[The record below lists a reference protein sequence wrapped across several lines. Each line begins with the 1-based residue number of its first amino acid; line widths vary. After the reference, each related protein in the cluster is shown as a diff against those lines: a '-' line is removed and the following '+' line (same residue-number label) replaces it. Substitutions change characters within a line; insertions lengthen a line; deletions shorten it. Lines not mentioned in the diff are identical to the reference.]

1 MLLGPEDV
9 ITYSPED
16 WWTISCRSARHSRL
30 VLFNNALEVACAKY
44 ANVKYISVNS
54 SILNADNTVRSTFK
68 DINPVNLH
76 LLWEPLILLW
86 AEELSSL
93 GLGISSKMLVDMHK
107 SASAYNIRKIQELG
121 DRVFAIGPNLQL
133 IMDYLDSQALLFNE
147 VCEAPIVTEKATS
160 TTDSGLASPAS
171 ATKTR
176 REKVQE
182 IAYSDWRRQPSNSN
196 SNNSSTENTI
206 NSGSSSSSS
215 QDNYSG
221 SSRSGGNQYHEGQPR
236 SRENNEDRMRGH
248 GEGNATRHDSNTY
261 SRPGQDEGRDRDR
274 ERERGWDGRAR
285 SDAQS
290 RPQTGRTL
298 SDILEGR
305 RGSHQSAYS
314 HSSGGSSM
322 RSSEYDSGHRV
333 GAGNPAERSRSY
345 PSTQSQSSP
354 STYYKGPNQGSRGLG
369 QGQGQGQ
376 QGQGF
381 GYGRPARQAVSAEA
395 DTAHRRAVQGF
406 NDAPRN
412 RIDVKGGRD
421 QIQQERDNNDLQY
434 GR

>member
-1 MLLGPEDV
+1 M
-9 ITYSPED
+9 
-16 WWTISCRSARHSRL
+16 
-30 VLFNNALEVACAKY
+30 LFNNALEVACAKH

-54 SILNADNTVRSTFK
+54 SILNGDNTVRSTFK

-76 LLWEPLILLW
+76 LLWEPLIMLW
-86 AEELSSL
+86 AEELSPL

-147 VCEAPIVTEKATS
+147 VCEAPIVPEKAVS
-160 TTDSGLASPAS
+160 TTDSGLTSPAS

-182 IAYSDWRRQPSNSN
+182 ITYSDWRRQSSNSN
-196 SNNSSTENTI
+196 SSSTDNKTS
-206 NSGSSSSSS
+206 SGSSSS
-215 QDNYSG
+215 QDNCRGG
-221 SSRSGGNQYHEGQPR
+221 SNRSGGNHFLESQSR
-236 SRENNEDRMRGH
+236 SRENNGDRMRGN

-274 ERERGWDGRAR
+274 ERDRGWDGRAR
-285 SDAQS
+285 SDQQS

-298 SDILEGR
+298 SDILEGH
-305 RGSHQSAYS
+305 RGSNQSAYS
-314 HSSGGSSM
+314 HSSAGGSSM
-322 RSSEYDSGHRV
+322 RSSEYDSGQRAS
-333 GAGNPAERSRSY
+333 AGNPAERSRSY
-345 PSTQSQSSP
+345 PSTHSQSS
-354 STYYKGPNQGSRGLG
+354 SSSRYKGPDQGSRG
-369 QGQGQGQ
+369 QGQGSAQ

-381 GYGRPARQAVSAEA
+381 GFGRPSRQAVSAEA

-412 RIDVKGGRD
+412 RIDIKGGGRD

>member
-1 MLLGPEDV
+1 
-9 ITYSPED
+9 
-16 WWTISCRSARHSRL
+16 
-30 VLFNNALEVACAKY
+30 VLFNNALEVACAKH

-54 SILNADNTVRSTFK
+54 SILNGDNTVRSTFK

-160 TTDSGLASPAS
+160 TTDSGLASPVS

-182 IAYSDWRRQPSNSN
+182 ITYSDWRRQPSNSN
-196 SNNSSTENTI
+196 SCYNTT
-206 NSGSSSSSS
+206 NSGSSSSS
-215 QDNYSG
+215 QGNYSGGSSSSSQGNYSGG
-221 SSRSGGNQYHEGQPR
+221 SSRSGGNHYHEGQSR

-261 SRPGQDEGRDRDR
+261 SRPGQDEGRDKDR
-274 ERERGWDGRAR
+274 ERDRGWDGRAR
-285 SDAQS
+285 SDTQS

-314 HSSGGSSM
+314 HSSAGSSM
-322 RSSEYDSGHRV
+322 RSSEYDSGHRAS
-333 GAGNPAERSRSY
+333 AGNPAERSRSY
-345 PSTQSQSSP
+345 PSTSTQSQSSP
-354 STYYKGPNQGSRGLG
+354 SPYYKGPNQGSRGLG
-369 QGQGQGQ
+369 QGQGQ

-381 GYGRPARQAVSAEA
+381 GFGRPSRQAVNAEA

>member
-1 MLLGPEDV
+1 M
-9 ITYSPED
+9 
-16 WWTISCRSARHSRL
+16 
-30 VLFNNALEVACAKY
+30 LFNNALEVACAKH

-54 SILNADNTVRSTFK
+54 SILNGDNTVRSTFK

-147 VCEAPIVTEKATS
+147 VCEAPVVAEKAVS
-160 TTDSGLASPAS
+160 TTDSGLTSPAS

-182 IAYSDWRRQPSNSN
+182 ITYSDWRRQSSTSNGNSN
-196 SNNSSTENTI
+196 STDNTT
-206 NSGSSSSSS
+206 NSGSSSS

-221 SSRSGGNQYHEGQPR
+221 GSSRSGGNHYHESQSR
-236 SRENNEDRMRGH
+236 SRENNGDRMRGN
-248 GEGNATRHDSNTY
+248 GEGKATRQDSNTY

-274 ERERGWDGRAR
+274 ERDRGWDGRAR
-285 SDAQS
+285 SDQQP

-305 RGSHQSAYS
+305 RGSHQSAYNS
-314 HSSGGSSM
+314 AGSSM
-322 RSSEYDSGHRV
+322 RSSEYDSGHRAS
-333 GAGNPAERSRSY
+333 AGNPAERSRSY
-345 PSTQSQSSP
+345 PSTQSQSS
-354 STYYKGPNQGSRGLG
+354 SSSHYKGPNQGSRG
-369 QGQGQGQ
+369 QGQGSAQ

-381 GYGRPARQAVSAEA
+381 GFGGPSKQAVSAEA

-406 NDAPRN
+406 NDAPRS
-412 RIDVKGGRD
+412 RIDVKGGERD

>member
-1 MLLGPEDV
+1 
-9 ITYSPED
+9 
-16 WWTISCRSARHSRL
+16 
-30 VLFNNALEVACAKY
+30 VLFNNALEVACAKH

-54 SILNADNTVRSTFK
+54 SILNGDNTVRSTFK

-182 IAYSDWRRQPSNSN
+182 ITYSDWRRQPSNSN
-196 SNNSSTENTI
+196 STENTT
-206 NSGSSSSSS
+206 NSGSSSSSSSSS

-221 SSRSGGNQYHEGQPR
+221 GSRSGSNYYHEGQSR
-236 SRENNEDRMRGH
+236 SRENNDDRMRGR
-248 GEGNATRHDSNTY
+248 GEGHATRHDSNTY

-274 ERERGWDGRAR
+274 DRERDRGWDGRAS

-314 HSSGGSSM
+314 HSSAGSSV
-322 RSSEYDSGHRV
+322 RSSEYDSGHRA

-345 PSTQSQSSP
+345 PSTQPQSSP
-354 STYYKGPNQGSRGLG
+354 SPYYKGPNQGSRGLG
-369 QGQGQGQ
+369 QGQGQ

-381 GYGRPARQAVSAEA
+381 GFGRPSRQAVSAEA
-395 DTAHRRAVQGF
+395 DSAHRRAVQGF